1 MSLPVVTAENYYS
14 PEMNM
19 AYMGSTQFKAFEKCE
34 AAALAELKGEY
45 HPPSSTA
52 LLVGGYIDAWFSGEL
67 PLYQAQHPEIFKR
80 DGTLK
85 AEYDQMRY
93 LKNKDTYVFSGKRA
107 DQVLQLIA
115 EDYKLKTG
123 QIPNT
128 GYVIPSMVFDI
139 KSLFDVILEAL
150 DRTLIHAG
158 RMFYLWDDFGALR
171 LSEVIVPKEVPVI
184 GENSLATGFEYVRSI
199 DGETYNKVKLV
210 RDNETTGK
218 RDVYIA
224 QDSNNMALW
233 GILQYHE
240 SVDDSLNAAQIKD
253 RAMKMLELRNRPE
266 QSLTLSALAI
276 PGLRAGQV
284 IFADLPGIDVRRTFL
299 VEEVTQDI
307 VEETM
312 SLKVKVV

>member
-1 MSLPVVTAENYYS
+1 MFWA
-14 PEMNM
+14 
-19 AYMGSTQFKAFEKCE
+19 
-34 AAALAELKGEY
+34 
-45 HPPSSTA
+45 
-52 LLVGGYIDAWFSGEL
+52 
-67 PLYQAQHPEIFKR
+67 
-80 DGTLK
+80 
-85 AEYDQMRY
+85 
-93 LKNKDTYVFSGKRA
+93 TYVFSGKRA